1 MKNSIKI
8 NHKIKS
14 FNKKITV
21 SSDKSLS
28 IRWALM
34 ASQAIG
40 KSKAYNLLE
49 SEDVLAAIKSLKKL
63 GVKIKKN
70 KNFYEADGVGL
81 GNFIFKNKIQIN
93 AENSG
98 TFARLIIGILAGQD
112 KEVKIVGDN
121 SLSKRDFTRI
131 IKPMKQFG
139 VEILSNEGR
148 LPLII
153 KGNKYI
159 RPIQYF
165 EEKGSS
171 QVKSCIM
178 LAALNCDGTT
188 KIKCKVSRDHTE
200 KLFKYLKIPLK
211 VKKNKNYD
219 FIEVTGKKNYKA
231 FDYKL
236 PGDISSSAF
245 FIVLTLLSKKSK
257 IVIKNVNV
265 NKSRT
270 GIIDILNLMG
280 AKIKKFNKKNYK
292 GEDIADIK
300 VESCN
305 NLKPVNCN
313 SKINSRA
320 IDEFLLIFLACAKA
334 KGISYFKN
342 IGELRHKECDRLKFA
357 AKFLKMIGIKSIETK
372 DSLKIYGNPN
382 LSLNGKYEIK
392 NYEKDHR
399 VCMLS
404 FIGALTLGGKWNIKN
419 IDCINTS
426 FPKFVDIIKKI
437 GAKIN

>member
-1 MKNSIKI
+1 MKNSIEI
-8 NHKIKS
+8 NHKINS

-139 VEILSNEGR
+139 VKILSNECR

-153 KGNKYI
+153 RGNKYI

-211 VKKNKNYD
+211 VKKNKDYD
-219 FIEVTGKKNYKA
+219 FIEVIGKKNYKG

-305 NLKPVNCN
+305 NLKPINCN

-320 IDEFLLIFLACAKA
+320 IDEFLIIFLAAA
-334 KGISYFKN
+334 RAEGISYFKKLN
-342 IGELRHKECDRLKFA
+342 ELNQKESPRLNMA
-357 AKFLKMIGIKSIETK
+357 VKFLKMIGIKVKEINGNI
-372 DSLKIYGNPN
+372 KIHGNPKLDLKKKIIVN
-382 LSLNGKYEIK
+382 
-392 NYEKDHR
+392 NYLKDHR
-399 VCMLS
+399 VFMMSC
-404 FIGALTLGGKWNIKN
+404 IAALTFGGNWRIHDAECYK
-419 IDCINTS
+419 TS
-426 FPKFVDIIKKI
+426 FPSFLKTLKYL
-437 GAKIN
+437 GAKIK